1 MTALVP
7 EHMLDTDALSQD
19 IAAVL
24 AAHGITGADV
34 NVRQIEQGGM
44 YAGVTISATAYER
57 PAILPVPRDD
67 DADLDVLFRSIA
79 ARIETETTPTL
90 TVVK

>member
-1 MTALVP
+1 MTALIP
-7 EHMLDTDALSQD
+7 EQAVLNTAALTAD

-34 NVRQIEQGGM
+34 SVREIEQGGM
-44 YAGVTISATAYER
+44 YAGVTISAMAYER
-57 PAILPVPRDD
+57 PAGLPVPAPRDD
-67 DADLDVLFRSIA
+67 AADLNAVFLDIA
-79 ARIETETTPTL
+79 NRLEAPTL